1 MNQMNLLLNEL
12 EDHGMGKQA
21 TRKLQKKIEEFHQV
35 PKNQNG
41 RGVKP
46 RVKKTSIATLKHLVR
61 AQKSCELGTDPQ
73 IRTMA
78 RKLVTSSYHVDF
90 NTLIDLARTFCGKAN
105 KHSESVRERRNR
117 ELRKKVIPVSRDH
130 TLEKITTSKFL
141 QSVGLKL
148 HNCLSYPRGQGRD
161 EHNQLRSGDAE
172 YWLLS
177 SRDKPICVIE
187 IETSRRTIRQ
197 CGGESNSVPELP
209 RALALNICEKL
220 GVSGDDD
227 EAFTRVG
234 AFNIFQDTSKVP
246 EPVEIQIENRI
257 LQMWVQETEL
267 VIKDQNTNSENER
280 WSKFEK
286 THGSYSSSWVSE
298 MEIDELLMLVIEFD
312 ELRDELRRVQG
323 VDKPLRSREISVRRH
338 RRRRRQD

>member
-1 MNQMNLLLNEL
+1 MNQLNLLLNEL

-117 ELRKKVIPVSRDH
+117 ELRRKVIPVSRDH

-148 HNCLSYPRGQGRD
+148 HNCLAHPRGQGSYSH
-161 EHNQLRSGDAE
+161 EQLRSGERD
-172 YWLLS
+172 YWFLS
-177 SRDKPICVIE
+177 KRDIPVCVIE
-187 IETSRRTIRQ
+187 IDSSNRTIEECEGIR
-197 CGGESNSVPELP
+197 GSTPELS
-209 RALALNICEKL
+209 RALALNICEEL
-220 GVSGDDD
+220 GVSGDGA
-227 EAFTRVG
+227 EAFAKVG
-234 AFNIFQDTSKVP
+234 AFQMFQSVNEVP
-246 EPVEIQIENRI
+246 EALEIQVDNRV
-257 LQMWVQETEL
+257 LQIWITESELVVKERASRSGTEL
-267 VIKDQNTNSENER
+267 

-286 THGSYSSSWVSE
+286 EDHGSFLSTWVNE

-312 ELRDELRRVQG
+312 ELRDELKRVQ
-323 VDKPLRSREISVRRH
+323 VFDKPRRSRESSV
-338 RRRRRQD
+338 RRRRRD